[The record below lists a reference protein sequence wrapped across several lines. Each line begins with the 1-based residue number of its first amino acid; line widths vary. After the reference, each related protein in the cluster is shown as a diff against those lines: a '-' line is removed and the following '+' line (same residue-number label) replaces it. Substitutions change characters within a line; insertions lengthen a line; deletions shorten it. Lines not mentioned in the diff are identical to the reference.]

1 MTGPGWL
8 AAGFAVLMLLIA
20 GGSAVRLAGSRRRGG
35 RPAEPE
41 AGVLH
46 VLMGVAMAGMLEPR
60 LSPVPDVVWRA
71 VFATAAAWF
80 AWRAVRGR
88 ARRRAAAPDAG
99 SPDRGTTAHHAVPH
113 AVQCAAMLYMLVP
126 ARSAAGGLRMAMAG
140 MSSSGMAANPAVAL
154 LLVVFMVG
162 YIFWTAD
169 QFATRA
175 RARTVPVAAGPSAAG
190 TLAGPL
196 PLLRFEAGCAIAM
209 SVAMG
214 YMLLP
219 ML

>member
-8 AAGFAVLMLLIA
+8 TAGFAGLMLVIA
-20 GGSAVRLAGSRRRGG
+20 GSSAVRLVSSWRRLGWS
-35 RPAEPE
+35 AKPE
-41 AGVLH
+41 ANVLH

-60 LSPVPDVVWRA
+60 LSPVPDAVWLA
-71 VFATAAAWF
+71 VFAVAAAWF
-80 AWRAVRGR
+80 GWRAVSGR
-88 ARRRAAAPDAG
+88 TRPRAAGHDSQGA
-99 SPDRGTTAHHAVPH
+99 AHHPVPH

-126 ARSAAGGLRMAMAG
+126 GRSAAGGLPMAMAG
-140 MSSSGMAANPAVAL
+140 MSGSGLVANPAVAL

-169 QFATRA
+169 QLASRA
-175 RARTVPVAAGPSAAG
+175 RVRTGLVPARPHAPAAAAERV
-190 TLAGPL
+190 L
-196 PLLRFEAGCAIAM
+196 PLRFEAGSAIVM
-209 SVAMG
+209 SIAMG